1 MKELLAGLLPRLL
14 PASRCT
20 LVSHEGRS
28 DLRRSI
34 PRKLRAWGGAAR
46 FVVVHDQDRSD
57 CRELKRDLQIL
68 CQAAGH
74 PHTLVRIVCHEL
86 EAWVLGDLVA
96 LEQALGLSGVA
107 SQQDTRKFRDPD
119 RLVQPEVELLSLVP
133 GYRKVS
139 GARAVGTALRLEG
152 NRSRSFQVFV
162 EGVRQLAARADPT
175 GRRGIV
181 TRRER
186 G

>member
-20 LVSHEGRS
+20 LVAHEGRT
-28 DLRRSI
+28 DLRQSI
-34 PRKLRAWGGAAR
+34 PRKLRAWGGPAL

-57 CRELKRDLQIL
+57 CRKLKRDLQTL
-68 CQAAGH
+68 CRAAGR
-74 PHTLVRIVCHEL
+74 PDALVRIVCHEL
-86 EAWVLGDLVA
+86 EAWVLGDLAA
-96 LEQALGLSGVA
+96 LEQALGVSGVA
-107 SQQDTRKFRDPD
+107 RQQDTRKFRDPD
-119 RLVQPEVELLSLVP
+119 RLAQPATELLGLVP

-139 GARAVGTALRLEG
+139 GARTVGSTLGLAG

-162 EGVRQLAARADPT
+162 EGVRKLAARADPESKRST
-175 GRRGIV
+175 V
-181 TRRER
+181 TRRGR